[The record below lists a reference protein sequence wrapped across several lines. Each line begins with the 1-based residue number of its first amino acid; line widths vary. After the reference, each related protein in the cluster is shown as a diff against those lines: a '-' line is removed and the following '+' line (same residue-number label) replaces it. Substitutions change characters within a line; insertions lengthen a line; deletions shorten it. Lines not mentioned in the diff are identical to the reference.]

1 MFAPSIA
8 SPRFAAWRPTRRA
21 TKVATV
27 LALIGLLMAF
37 AVAGTFFFGLTIA
50 SPVSVPAAARQGIA
64 LSAVDLATAERLGSI
79 WWVFAA
85 GTVLS
90 FGAFLVTLG
99 NLMRRFG
106 DPSGE

>member
-27 LALIGLLMAF
+27 LALIGLLVAF
-37 AVAGTFFFGLTIA
+37 AVAGTVFFGLTIA

-64 LSAVDLATAERLGSI
+64 LSAADLATAQRLGSI

-85 GTVLS
+85 GSVLS
-90 FGAFLVTLG
+90 FGAAVATLG

-106 DPSGE
+106 DPSGA